1 MFARTDHNQ
10 DFAVFHEVSLEGL
23 DDVKCAVVDRQQIR
37 EIEDHDIRCIG
48 CGDMLRI
55 GDDFQLGNG
64 TEEKRTF
71 HCTGFNLLR
80 CVEGK
85 RFGNHTSERVHAIKE
100 EQSSG
105 EQTDLNGN
113 GQIENHR

>member
-1 MFARTDHNQ
+1 
-10 DFAVFHEVSLEGL
+10 
-23 DDVKCAVVDRQQIR
+23 
-37 EIEDHDIRCIG
+37 
-48 CGDMLRI
+48 MLRI
-55 GDDFQLGNG
+55 GDDFQFGNG

-71 HCTGFNLLR
+71 HCPGFNLLR